1 MAFLYP
7 DLRTVLH
14 GVFSSGCMVSAG
26 PAAIELATKRDNIFC
41 LQFKML
47 ADSDF
52 SYELAD
58 KQTISSTVLLRDPYE
73 TEHIVV
79 ASCKDIHK
87 GEGLFVRKSVP
98 ANTALAFYNGIR
110 LEGKDCIKSDAWE
123 EDAYKIMD
131 LLPSDEE
138 EPGVIDIPLEYQ
150 NTQNYCASLAHKA
163 NHSFK
168 PNAKFILFY
177 HPRFGPVPA
186 LVTTLPVPSGGE
198 VLVNYEYA
206 YDEAPP
212 WFTALHSQQLAEAY
226 KQSRARDWEI

>member
-1 MAFLYP
+1 M
-7 DLRTVLH
+7 
-14 GVFSSGCMVSAG
+14 
-26 PAAIELATKRDNIFC
+26 
-41 LQFKML
+41 
-47 ADSDF
+47 
-52 SYELAD
+52 
-58 KQTISSTVLLRDPYE
+58 
-73 TEHIVV
+73 
-79 ASCKDIHK
+79 

-98 ANTALAFYNGIR
+98 ANTVLTFYNGIKID
-110 LEGKDCIKSDAWE
+110 GKDCIESDAWE

-186 LVTTLPVPSGGE
+186 LVTTLPVPSDGE
-198 VLVNYEYA
+198 VLVNFEYA
-206 YDEAPP
+206 YVEAPP